1 VEDTEG
7 RVTFLNPAGE
17 RMLGYSMG
25 ELLGK
30 NFHDIC
36 HYQRRDGT
44 PLPKSECALVQAAF
58 SGKTLLGHEDAYIR
72 KDGTPIDVS
81 CSSACMYEG
90 DRIVGSVLVVH
101 DITSRKLAEQE
112 YRSLQE
118 QFLQA
123 QKMEAVGR
131 LAGGIAH
138 DFNNLLQI
146 INGYASLIA
155 AVGGSD
161 PQLLAARAQAINDAG
176 QRAAQLTRQ
185 LLDFSRTD
193 PGVPEV
199 IRLDSAM
206 EELMKMVRTLVGA
219 DIDLTT
225 RIQTDGQSVQIS
237 AGQLQQVVMNLV
249 VNARDAMPT
258 GGKLH
263 IEASCVNL
271 NDESRRALGCI
282 SAGPYVQ
289 VSVSD
294 TGCGMDAETKR
305 HVFEPFFTTKERG
318 KGTGLG
324 LSTVYGI
331 VTQNGGG
338 IRIDTALGVGSTF
351 SICLPVAERKV
362 VVLDPQNDLAPQRG
376 TERVLLVEDQQDVT
390 LLVAGQLASLGY
402 NVVAASDGAE
412 AFRLATAS
420 PRAFDL
426 LITDMIMPKMGG
438 QDLAEKIRR
447 ICPAIKV
454 VQMSGYN
461 DTAQPPFVGERPNLL
476 YLQKPFTL
484 KALAAVVRR
493 ALDQKPC

>member
-1 VEDTEG
+1 
-7 RVTFLNPAGE
+7 
-17 RMLGYSMG
+17 M
-25 ELLGK
+25 
-30 NFHDIC
+30 HDVC
-36 HYQRRDGT
+36 HYLHRDGT
-44 PLPKSECALVQAAF
+44 PLPKSECALAQAAF
-58 SGKTLLGHEDAYIR
+58 SGKTLLAHEDVYIR

-90 DRIVGSVLVVH
+90 NRSVGSVLVVH

-237 AGQLQQVVMNLV
+237 AGQLEQVVMNLV

-438 QDLAEKIRR
+438 KELTEKIRR

-461 DTAQPPFVGERPNLL
+461 DTAQPPFVGERPHLL